1 MSNTAMVILVTIPEE
16 QAKSFTK
23 ILLRERVCACVNIL
37 KGVESFFWWQGKIDS
52 GKEALLLIKTKKSAY
67 NKLKKIIKL
76 NHPYDL
82 PEIIG
87 FEIDKIDSEYQ
98 KWLKKEV
105 DA

>member
-1 MSNTAMVILVTIPEE
+1 MVILVTIPEE

>member
-1 MSNTAMVILVTIPEE
+1 MINTAMVILVTIPGKK
-16 QAKSFTK
+16 AKTFAK
-23 ILLRERVCACVNIL
+23 ILLKKKVCACVNIL

-52 GKEALLLIKTKKSAY
+52 EKGALLLIKTKKSAY
-67 NKLKKIIKL
+67 TKLKKIIKL

-98 KWLKKEV
+98 KWLKKETDV
-105 DA
+105 